1 MRKVRG
7 TEINKN
13 NNNEKS
19 EVLYK
24 ASKQEL
30 PTLYVCGCP
39 SFNDH
44 IMLGHLAKMQ
54 VYEVPIILTWYKV
67 HDGE

>member
-7 TEINKN
+7 TEINKIIMR
-13 NNNEKS
+13 K
-19 EVLYK
+19 LK

-30 PTLYVCGCP
+30 PTLYACGCP